1 MRLVLAFLAV
11 LALLINPVTAAASE
25 AACLHDGSMEMAG
38 MTMTAPTAPEFQKS
52 GADPCCGH
60 SGQHGKTSDA
70 SCAQACAATCGVAVA
85 LAAPAFGVMF
95 APLRVEAPLA
105 RTVPQHPYEPPGLKR
120 PPKSMAWHRWAP
132 ARGLFKRAP

>member
-11 LALLINPVTAAASE
+11 LALLANPATAAAYQ
-25 AACLHDGSMEMAG
+25 AACLGDESMAG
-38 MTMTAPTAPEFQKS
+38 MAMAAPAHMDASGVQKS
-52 GADPCCGH
+52 GADPCCDH
-60 SGQHGKTSDA
+60 SGQPGKTSDA

-85 LAAPAFGVMF
+85 LTAPAFGVMF

-120 PPKSMAWHRWAP
+120 PPKSMA
-132 ARGLFKRAP
+132 